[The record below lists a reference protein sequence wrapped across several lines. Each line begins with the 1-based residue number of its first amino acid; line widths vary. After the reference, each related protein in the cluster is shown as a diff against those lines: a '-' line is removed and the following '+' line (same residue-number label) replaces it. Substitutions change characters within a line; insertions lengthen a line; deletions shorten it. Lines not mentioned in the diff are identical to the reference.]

1 MVRAYRACTT
11 SAEERALVKKESA
24 HIRDLFREGDKAFR
38 RQNIAKLLFFHMNGY
53 PTSFGMT
60 ECIKL
65 CASPKYADK
74 RVAYLG
80 LMILVDETE
89 DILMLMTNCLK
100 QDLLTTDRSIVSLAL
115 TVLADIA
122 SADMVRDLLP
132 EIAQHLTSPD
142 PHLRKKAAVAAVRA
156 VRKLER
162 DEIED
167 IIVALPQALDGSIP
181 STLVSGAAL
190 ITELAKKYPN
200 EKPQFADAAFAPLC
214 AALRQLLLSGGRA
227 ADTTVSGVR
236 SPFLTVKLLG
246 ALRAIAGPPQAE
258 AFAALIN
265 QVASS
270 TPDTHVIGC
279 AVLLE
284 CVRGAVAIPQDA
296 TLRET
301 TVRILGQFLAHKLAS
316 VRYTALQELVKV
328 CALPEVG
335 KHVGEFRDTIL
346 ACLKESDPT
355 VSQIAVELVY
365 AIATEKDAPEMAAHL
380 LKYLDG
386 DHPVHHQEE
395 TCYKLFDLLMR
406 FGGSAT
412 LKVDTFVTALEL
424 VDLAMPE
431 NLITAF
437 AAMISEDP
445 DAQRHAV
452 NALYRVALAGK
463 SESSDTVNEV
473 GSMISAKRKGAN
485 RRKPRLERLAIYII
499 GEYGDLVLANA
510 PETEAHKFVDAIERS
525 LKVSPVS
532 EPTWINTQSTEH
544 IAEVN
549 RIRETALCAL
559 AKLAARVGSG
569 AGDSSATGISS
580 GLESLAAI
588 MPPPPK
594 EKHQVSGLASDAL
607 AGLGLGDDEPSS
619 ALVPV
624 SGAGAVVPVNDSAH
638 EKNVQQRIRNII
650 AKYRSSC
657 DLETQLRACEY
668 SVLLTPELAQV
679 RQQALS
685 RMPPINFEEI
695 KERAAKRRDAALM
708 DSAVSA
714 PFSSD
719 LLSLIDDAP
728 PNKDPTLA
736 LPAGENDL
744 SGLLGLPA
752 PPVAKADSNDLNGL
766 LGLGGASS
774 TIASSSTAP
783 PGGAMN
789 LEDLMGGGN
798 VAGVAASVNSV
809 APLDVL
815 NENFA
820 GMGIG
825 RSKPNWVTLG
835 ETTWEP
841 TETLSGKI
849 VFSRNPE
856 EPSITNAT
864 ATFTNKTHNAVEGF
878 SFGLA
883 VPTGMSVEMQQ
894 ASGYV
899 VPASGM
905 GEVTQLSIVKNPTH
919 ETKSIKL
926 MYRVQWKE
934 GERGELVTVKGRLTG
949 LPAGL

>member
-1 MVRAYRACTT
+1 M
-11 SAEERALVKKESA
+11 KKESA

-122 SADMVRDLLP
+122 SDDMMRDLLP
-132 EIAQHLTSPD
+132 EIAQHLTAPD

-167 IIVALPQALDGSIP
+167 IIIALPHALDGSVP
-181 STLVSGAAL
+181 SSLVSSAAL
-190 ITELAKKYPN
+190 VSELAKKYPE
-200 EKPQFADAAFAPLC
+200 EKPQLANTAFAPLC
-214 AALRQLLLSGGRA
+214 AALRQLLLTGGRA

-236 SPFLTVKLLG
+236 SPFLTVKLLA

-258 AFAALIN
+258 ALAELIG
-265 QVASS
+265 QVASN

-296 TLRET
+296 NLRGT
-301 TVRILGQFLAHKLAS
+301 TVQILGQFLAHKLAS

-335 KHVGEFRDTIL
+335 KHVAEYRDTIL
-346 ACLKESDPT
+346 ACLNESDPT
-355 VSQIAVELVY
+355 VSQMAVELVY
-365 AIATEKDAPEMAAHL
+365 AIATERDAPEMAAHL

-386 DHPVHHQEE
+386 DHSQHHQEE
-395 TCYKLFDLLMR
+395 TCYKLFDLMTR
-406 FGGSAT
+406 FGGSGT
-412 LKVDTFVTALEL
+412 LKVNTFVTALEL

-445 DAQRHAV
+445 EAQRHAV
-452 NALYRVALAGK
+452 TALYRVALAG
-463 SESSDTVNEV
+463 EGENVVEEDDLEA
-473 GSMISAKRKGAN
+473 MKRQERK
-485 RRKPRLERLAIYII
+485 RRKPRLERLALYVI
-499 GEYGDLVLANA
+499 GEYGDLLINNA
-510 PETEAHKFVDAIERS
+510 SETEVHKFVDAIERS
-525 LKVSPVS
+525 LNASPVS
-532 EPTWINTQSTEH
+532 EPSWITTHSAEH

-549 RIRETALCAL
+549 RVRETALCAL
-559 AKLAARVGSG
+559 AKLATRVENPAG
-569 AGDSSATGISS
+569 AGAAAPAT

-588 MPPPPK
+588 MPPPPA
-594 EKHQVSGLASDAL
+594 EKQQVSGLASDAL
-607 AGLGLGDDEPSS
+607 AGLGLGDDEPSN
-619 ALVPV
+619 ALVPAGV
-624 SGAGAVVPVNDSAH
+624 AGAVVPVNGSGI
-638 EKNVQQRIRNII
+638 EKDVSQRIRSII

-668 SVLLTPELAQV
+668 SSLLTPELANV
-679 RQQALS
+679 RAQALA

-695 KERAAKRRDAALM
+695 KQRAAKRRDAM
-708 DSAVSA
+708 TESVISA
-714 PFSSD
+714 PFSND

-728 PNKDPTLA
+728 PNKEPPLG
-736 LPAGENDL
+736 LPGGENDL
-744 SGLLGLPA
+744 NGLLGLPA
-752 PPVAKADSNDLNGL
+752 PPVAKADSNDLKGL
-766 LGLGGASS
+766 LGLGSGSTMGASS
-774 TIASSSTAP
+774 SAAP
-783 PGGAMN
+783 PPPSGALN
-789 LEDLMGGGN
+789 LEDLIGGG
-798 VAGVAASVNSV
+798 ASSEVAAPTKSM
-809 APLDVL
+809 APVDML
-815 NENFA
+815 NDNFA
-820 GMGIG
+820 GLGMGSSSG
-825 RSKPNWVTLG
+825 SMVTLG

-841 TETLSGKI
+841 KEGIRGKI
-849 VFSRNPE
+849 VFSRNPG
-856 EPSITNAT
+856 EPSLTNVA
-864 ATFTNKTHNAVEGF
+864 ATFVNVTGSPVPGF
-878 SFGLA
+878 TFGLA
-883 VPTGMSVEMQQ
+883 VPNGMSVEMQK
-894 ASGYV
+894 ASSDV
-899 VPASGM
+899 LPAAGM
-905 GEVTQLSIVKNPTH
+905 GEVTQLSIVKNPMH
-919 ETKSIKL
+919 ATKSMKF
-926 MYRVQWKE
+926 MYRVQWTG
-934 GERGELVTVKGRLTG
+934 GEVKGRLTG